1 MTIGPPAVSGPGWAD
16 AGAFSG
22 GDRSS
27 CSQTKA
33 GAAAHDLPPRIAAAL
48 LDQSRAAFTSGMHVT
63 ATISAVLLAGVA
75 VVAVI
80 LLRPARPYGQAV
92 SAAGPG
98 EEQAEAVVLDLTAA
112 S

>member
-1 MTIGPPAVSGPGWAD
+1 
-16 AGAFSG
+16 
-22 GDRSS
+22 
-27 CSQTKA
+27 
-33 GAAAHDLPPRIAAAL
+33 
-48 LDQSRAAFTSGMHVT
+48 MHVT